1 MFADIIMRVPPLFII
16 DGLLRIRLGLPDET
30 VVLNSTDDDFKIDS
44 ILNTFAESFPLVG
57 PESFLLEYFNLE
69 QKGYQMF
76 IVIMLKFII
85 CCTGKNNILL

>member
-57 PESFLLEYFNLE
+57 PESFLLEYFNFE
-69 QKGYQMF
+69 QKGYEMF
-76 IVIMLKFII
+76 IMIMLKFIV
-85 CCTGKNNILL
+85 CCAGKDNILL